1 MNLDIS
7 RLTGALI
14 LAVATSLPTGA
25 IAQPDPTTLI
35 SESDSIAEAFN
46 RAYFYNDPEF
56 FRNTSVKRQI
66 DTIFGPGS
74 IIRNSFPENEI
85 NRDGRLV
92 HELYETVLEQQT
104 SKGQVFRTP
113 DLPNPYSTSIL
124 ESPTSNV
131 RSSEP
136 ESELI
141 FESGGSQ

>member
-1 MNLDIS
+1 M
-7 RLTGALI
+7 
-14 LAVATSLPTGA
+14 LATVASFPTLA
-25 IAQPDPTTLI
+25 IAQPPDPATLI
-35 SESDSIAEAFN
+35 SETDSIAEAFN

-74 IIRNSFPENEI
+74 VIRNSFPENEI

-92 HELYETVLEQQT
+92 HELYKTVLEQQT

-124 ESPTSNV
+124 ESPSFNP

-136 ESELI
+136 GSELI
-141 FESGGSQ
+141 FETNQSQENLNP